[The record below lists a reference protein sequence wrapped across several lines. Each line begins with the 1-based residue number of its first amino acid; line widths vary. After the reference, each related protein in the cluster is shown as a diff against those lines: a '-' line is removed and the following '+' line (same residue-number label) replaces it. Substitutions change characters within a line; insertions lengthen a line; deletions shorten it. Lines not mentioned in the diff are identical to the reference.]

1 MALHTIDRGSGVPV
15 VLVHSGG
22 MSARQWRKL
31 VERLA
36 ATHRVVA
43 PDLIGSGENPPWPAD
58 QPFHFDQDSAE
69 LAALIRGLG
78 EPVHLVGHSYGGL
91 LAAIQ
96 ARKEPASVRSLV
108 LYDPVAFGILQHE
121 PDVDA
126 LLDDATALVDDDIGG
141 TEAWFERFVDWWN
154 GAGTWESLPEPARA
168 PFLRVGRKVYLEV
181 KSLVADR
188 TAAPAYAAIRAPTLL
203 LTGERTPAAERRVV
217 QRLASAIPDAR
228 IVEIANAGH
237 MGPITH
243 ADVVN
248 EAIIRHI
255 GERDG

>member
-1 MALHTIDRGSGVPV
+1 MTLHSIDRGSGVPV

-58 QPFHFDQDSAE
+58 APFHFDQDAAE
-69 LAALIRGLG
+69 LAALIGELG

-91 LAAIQ
+91 LASIH
-96 ARKEPASVRSLV
+96 ARKQPTSVRSLV
-108 LYDPVAFGILQHE
+108 LYDPVAFGILQDE

-126 LLDDATALVDDDIGG
+126 LLADATALVDDAIGG

-154 GAGTWESLPEPARA
+154 GNGTWTSMPPPARA

-188 TAAPAYAAIRAPTLL
+188 TAASEYAAIKAPTLL
-203 LTGERTPAAERRVV
+203 LTGERTPPAERRVV
-217 QRLASAIPDAR
+217 QRLATAIPHAR
-228 IVEIANAGH
+228 LVEIADAGH

-243 ADVVN
+243 ADIVN
-248 EAIIRHI
+248 DAIVGHI
-255 GERDG
+255 AAS

>member
-1 MALHTIDRGSGVPV
+1 MTLHTLDRGTGVPV

-31 VERLA
+31 VDRLA

-58 QPFHFDQDSAE
+58 APFHFEQDSTE
-69 LAALIRGLG
+69 LAAIIDALG
-78 EPVHLVGHSYGGL
+78 EPAHLVGHSYGGL
-91 LAAIQ
+91 LAAIH
-96 ARKEPASVRSLV
+96 ARRHPTSIRSLA
-108 LYDPVAFGILQHE
+108 LYDPVAFGVLQDE

-126 LLDDATALVDDDIGG
+126 LLADASALVDDAIGG
-141 TEAWFERFVDWWN
+141 SEAWFERFVDWWN
-154 GAGTWESLPEPARA
+154 GNGTWTSMPPPARA

-188 TAAPAYAAIRAPTLL
+188 TAAPAYAAIRVPTLL
-203 LTGERTPAAERRVV
+203 LTGTRTPLAERRVV
-217 QRLASAIPDAR
+217 QRLATAIPDAR
-228 IVEIANAGH
+228 IVEIPEAGH

-243 ADVVN
+243 ADLVN
-248 EAIIRHI
+248 DAIVRHI
-255 GERDG
+255 EAS